1 MSSSNHCHQIV
12 RALYFFIYVVNSLQL
27 TQVNVIT
34 PSNASIV
41 PEYIIPNVRY
51 LVQDPEVSVR
61 AMYAQCIAPLAQT
74 ADRYLEM
81 GQALKAHGVSPGING
96 DRQEYEEMHFEAS
109 HMNTLCFSPYLRLV
123 DRYRTMS

>member
-1 MSSSNHCHQIV
+1 
-12 RALYFFIYVVNSLQL
+12 
-27 TQVNVIT
+27 VNVIT
-34 PSNASIV
+34 PSNASIL

-96 DRQEYEEMHFEAS
+96 DRQEYEEMHLEAS
-109 HMNTLCFSPYLRLV
+109 QTNPSLCSTSDID
-123 DRYRTMS
+123 DRCPTTS

>member
-1 MSSSNHCHQIV
+1 MSSIM
-12 RALYFFIYVVNSLQL
+12 LYSRVDSLQL

-109 HMNTLCFSPYLRLV
+109 YTNTLCFAPHLSLA
-123 DRYRTMS
+123 DRYRTTS